1 MTGDRVGR
9 RLGKYEIQAEI
20 GRGGMGTVY
29 LAYDPLLDR
38 RVAVK
43 VLAPHLVWEEG
54 FVERFLRE
62 ARAAARLKHPNIV
75 TIYDVGQE
83 VNYYYIVMEYVEGQT
98 LSQVIKKRAALPPA
112 EVVALLRPL
121 ADALDYAHRQG
132 LVHRDMKPANIMVA
146 TGGDRTPNGRAS
158 QVTLTDF
165 GIARAAEETR
175 LTTTGT
181 VVGTPEYMSPEQARG
196 EHVDRLTDLYSL
208 AVVAYEMLGGQTP
221 FSGTTPQGVLYK
233 HVFEPPPPVCRL
245 QPGLPAGVE
254 PVLARGLAKDPAERY
269 PTATAF
275 VEALAGASAQVPLT
289 REEQPIGAI
298 SESGPAAPP
307 KRSQAVAEPPVKT
320 PVAAPEP
327 PTALMGS
334 DKAAAAVPAVVEP
347 LPQQPAEGRPQ
358 QALPAVGRPV
368 GQRQASRVVWL
379 VVGLIVLVGIALGAL
394 LIVAM
399 TGGENG
405 EQSPAVLT
413 STRQPQPVAATQSAP
428 PSSIPSPVVPEP
440 APPFECADDLGCMTI
455 GPKEPI
461 LIAYMLVLSGP
472 DAALGVDA
480 QRGVEMAAGDR
491 KGILG
496 HPIDLVGQDTLCSAE
511 GGQAA
516 ATKLSADPRLVA
528 AVGTS
533 CSSEARAAIPIMCR
547 AGIPMVS
554 PSNTSPD
561 LTAPN
566 RPPGY
571 YCYLRTAHNDQ
582 AQGKAAAD
590 FAWQELKVTRVATLH
605 DGSPYSRAL
614 QQVFADEFVRLG
626 GTITAQQAVE
636 ANQTDMKPVLTG
648 IADTKPELL
657 YYPLFL
663 TAGAAVTRQAR
674 QTPGLEQVHL
684 MGADGLFS
692 PDFLKTAGE
701 PAIHMLLSSPDLSG
715 YGDRYQDFVKRYRD
729 RYGELPIAPFHA
741 TAYDAAM
748 MIFAAVEKVAV
759 QEPDGTLHIPRRG
772 LVQEL
777 FATRGFPGLTGKLAC
792 NELGDCTD
800 PVIAVYEVT
809 SADPARWNPGA
820 GPENNPRKIWP

>member
-1 MTGDRVGR
+1 VTGDLVGR

-83 VNYYYIVMEYVEGQT
+83 GNCYYIVMEYVEGQT

-146 TGGDRTPNGRAS
+146 TRGDRREAS

-196 EHVDRLTDLYSL
+196 EHVDRFTDLYSL
-208 AVVAYEMLGGQTP
+208 GVVAYEMLSGQTP
-221 FSGTTPQGVLYK
+221 FSGATPHGVLYK
-233 HVFEPPPPVCRL
+233 HVFEPPPPICSL

-269 PTATAF
+269 PTAVAF
-275 VEALAGASAQVPLT
+275 VEALAGASAQIPL
-289 REEQPIGAI
+289 REAEQPAGAI
-298 SESGPAAPP
+298 SRSESAAL
-307 KRSQAVAEPPVKT
+307 RSQAPAEPPAKM
-320 PVAAPEP
+320 PVTSPEP
-327 PTALMGS
+327 PTVLMGS
-334 DKAAAAVPAVVEP
+334 DRVAAAVSAAVEP
-347 LPQQPAEGRPQ
+347 PPKQPVPGRPQ
-358 QALPAVGRPV
+358 QAIPAAERPASR
-368 GQRQASRVVWL
+368 RQASRPLWL
-379 VVGLIVLVGIALGAL
+379 VVGLIVLVGLALGAL

-399 TGGENG
+399 TGGKDG
-405 EQSPAVLT
+405 EQSAAAPTFTA
-413 STRQPQPVAATQSAP
+413 QPVPATATQAAPSSPVP
-428 PSSIPSPVVPEP
+428 PSTAAVP
-440 APPFECADDLGCMTI
+440 ARCADDLGCVTI

-472 DAALGVDA
+472 DAALGIDA
-480 QRGVEMAAGDR
+480 QRGVEMAAGD
-491 KGILG
+491 KKEILG
-496 HPIDLVGQDTLCSAE
+496 HPIDLVGQDTLCNAE
-511 GGQAA
+511 GGQTA
-516 ATKLSADPRLVA
+516 ATRLAADPRLVA

-533 CSSEARAAIPIMCR
+533 CSSEARAAIPIICR

-554 PSNTSPD
+554 PSNTAPD
-561 LTAPN
+561 LTAPD
-566 RPPGY
+566 RPPEY
-571 YCYLRTAHNDQ
+571 YCYLRTAPNDRV
-582 AQGKAAAD
+582 QGRAAAR
-590 FAWQELKVTRVATLH
+590 FAWEELKVTRVATIH
-605 DGSPYSRAL
+605 DGSLYSRAL
-614 QQVFADEFVRLG
+614 QQVFVEEFVKLG
-626 GTITAQQAVE
+626 GIVTMQEAVDE
-636 ANQTDMKPVLTG
+636 SQTSVKPVLTG
-648 IADTKPELL
+648 IADTKPQLL

-663 TAGAAVTRQAR
+663 AAGTAVTRQAR

-692 PDFLKTAGE
+692 PDFLKAAGE
-701 PAIHMLLSSPDLSG
+701 PAIHMFFSSPDLSS
-715 YGDRYQDFVKRYRD
+715 YGDRYQEFVKRYWD
-729 RYGELPIAPFHA
+729 RYGEPPIGPFHA
-741 TAYDAAM
+741 SAYDAAM
-748 MIFAAVEKVAV
+748 MVFAAVEKVAV
-759 QEPDGTLHIPRRG
+759 QEPDGTLHLPRRG
-772 LVQEL
+772 LIQAL
-777 FATRGFPGLTGKLAC
+777 FATRGFPGLTGELNC
-792 NELGDCTD
+792 NELGDCAD
-800 PVIAVYEVT
+800 PVIAVYEAS
-809 SADPARWNPGA
+809 SADPASWNPGA
-820 GPENNPRKIWP
+820 GPENNPRRIWP

>member
-1 MTGDRVGR
+1 VTSDLVGR

-83 VNYYYIVMEYVEGQT
+83 GNYYYIVMEYVEGQT
-98 LSQVIKKRAALPPA
+98 LSQVIKKRAMLPPA

-132 LVHRDMKPANIMVA
+132 LVHRDMKPANVMVGPA
-146 TGGDRTPNGRAS
+146 G

-208 AVVAYEMLGGQTP
+208 GVVAYEMLTGQTP

-233 HVFEPPPPVCRL
+233 HVFEPPPPICLL
-245 QPGLPAGVE
+245 QPRLPAGVE
-254 PVLARGLAKDPAERY
+254 PVLARGLAKDPTERY

-275 VEALAGASAQVPLT
+275 VEALAEASAQIPFKEA
-289 REEQPIGAI
+289 EEPIGAI
-298 SESGPAAPP
+298 SGSGSVAT
-307 KRSQAVAEPPVKT
+307 QASTEPPAKMPVT
-320 PVAAPEP
+320 PPQP

-334 DKAAAAVPAVVEP
+334 DRAVAAVPAVVEP
-347 LPQQPAEGRPQ
+347 PPKQPASGRPQ
-358 QALPAVGRPV
+358 QAPPAVGRPASR
-368 GQRQASRVVWL
+368 RQASRRVRL
-379 VVGLIVLVGIALGAL
+379 LVGLIVIVGIALGAL

-399 TGGENG
+399 MGGQNG
-405 EQSPAVLT
+405 GDLAAVPT
-413 STRQPQPVAATQSAP
+413 STAQPWPATATQAAP
-428 PSSIPSPVVPEP
+428 PSPLPRSTTAVAASAVAPQP
-440 APPFECADDLGCMTI
+440 APPFKCADDLGCVTI

-472 DAALGVDA
+472 DASLGIDG
-480 QRGVEMAAGDR
+480 QRGVEMAVGD
-491 KGILG
+491 KKEILG

-528 AVGTS
+528 VVGTS
-533 CSSEARAAIPIMCR
+533 CSSEARTAIPIMCR
-547 AGIPMVS
+547 AGIPLIS
-554 PSNTSPD
+554 PSNTAPD
-561 LTAPN
+561 LTAPD
-566 RPPGY
+566 RPPEY
-571 YCYLRTAHNDQ
+571 YCYLRTAHHDRV
-582 AQGKAAAD
+582 QGKAAAD
-590 FAWQELKVTRVATLH
+590 FAWEELKVTRVATIH
-605 DGSPYSRAL
+605 DGSLYSRAL
-614 QQVFADEFVRLG
+614 QQVFVDEFARLG
-626 GTITAQQAVE
+626 GTITTQEAVK
-636 ANQTDMKPVLTG
+636 ADQTDMRAVLVG

-657 YYPLFL
+657 YYPLFIS
-663 TAGAAVTRQAR
+663 AGAAVTRQAR

-692 PDFLKTAGE
+692 PDFLKAAGE
-701 PAIHMLLSSPDLSG
+701 PANHMLFSSPDLSG
-715 YGDRYQDFVKRYRD
+715 YGNRYELFLKRYQDL
-729 RYGELPIAPFHA
+729 YGGSPIAPYHA
-741 TAYDAAM
+741 NAYDAAM
-748 MIFAAVEKVAV
+748 MILATVEKVAV
-759 QEPDGTLHIPRRG
+759 QEPDGTLHIPRRR
-772 LVQEL
+772 LVQAL
-777 FATRGFPGLTGKLAC
+777 FATGDFSGLTGELTC
-792 NELGDCTD
+792 NELGDCAN
-800 PVIAVYEVT
+800 PVIAVYGVFN
-809 SADPARWNPGA
+809 ADPASWNPGA
-820 GPENNPRKIWP
+820 GPENNPRRIWP